1 MTDTRQLVSE
11 RLTRKL
17 NRKSRRTSSQFVN
30 DVTSNLKNIISDSDY
45 RAASKNEKKLQRK
58 LISLQAQVN
67 RLKGQLDEI
76 VEGVVTG

>member
-30 DVTSNLKNIISDSDY
+30 DVTKNIISDSDY

>member
-67 RLKGQLDEI
+67 RLKGKLDEI